1 MENEII
7 STIQNTFKNIG
18 IFESKEL
25 YILLNK
31 ASAMKESTF
40 HWKLYE
46 FTQKGILEKVGHGKY
61 KLGERKIFKPIL
73 NEETIEIYQKTSTLF
88 PQNIENPIRFCCWH
102 TSVLNELM
110 NHQPVRFF
118 TLIETEKEVTDS
130 VFHLLRE
137 QYTDVFINPTT
148 KEINNY
154 IVGKQGV
161 IVIKNLKT
169 EAPMQVIEHIPT
181 ITIEKMLVDIYCE
194 EKLFVTYQ
202 EPERETIFR
211 NAFENYVINESK
223 LFRYARRRCSLKKFE
238 EFQRYVKFVK
248 SNEEE

>member
-1 MENEII
+1 MKNEII
-7 STIQNTFKNIG
+7 PTIQNTFKNID

-25 YILLNK
+25 YTLLNK
-31 ASAMKESTF
+31 ESEMKESTF

-46 FTQKGILEKVGHGKY
+46 FTQKGILEKVGRGKY
-61 KLGERKIFKPIL
+61 KLGERKLFKPIL
-73 NEETIEIYQKTSTLF
+73 KEGTIEVYQKVSSLY

-110 NHQPVRFF
+110 NHQPARFF

-137 QYTDVFINPTT
+137 QYADVFINPTP
-148 KEINNY
+148 KEINDY

-169 EAPMQVIEHIPT
+169 EAPTQVIEHIPT
-181 ITIEKMLVDIYCE
+181 TTIEKLLVDIYCDE
-194 EKLFVTYQ
+194 NLFVTYQ

-223 LFRYARRRCSLKKFE
+223 LFRYARRRSSLGKFD
-238 EFQRYVKFVK
+238 EFQGYVAFVK

>member
-7 STIQNTFKNIG
+7 PTIQKFFKNMD

-25 YILLNK
+25 YTLLNK
-31 ASAMKESTF
+31 ESEMKESTF

-46 FTQKGILEKVGHGKY
+46 FTQKGILEKVGRGKY

-73 NEETIEIYQKTSTLF
+73 KEETIEIYQKVSSLF
-88 PQNIENPIRFCCWH
+88 PQNIKNPIRFCCWH

-110 NHQPVRFF
+110 NHQPARFF

-130 VFHLLRE
+130 VFNLLRE
-137 QYTDVFINPTT
+137 HHNDVFINPTP
-148 KEINNY
+148 KEIRDY
-154 IVGKQGV
+154 IIGKQGV

-169 EAPMQVIEHIPT
+169 EAPTQVINHVPT
-181 ITIEKMLVDIYCE
+181 ITIEKLLVDIYCDE
-194 EKLFVTYQ
+194 NLFVTYQ

-223 LFRYARRRCSLKKFE
+223 LFRYARRRCSLGKFE
-238 EFQRYVKFVK
+238 EFREYFTRSILVLV
-248 SNEEE
+248 

>member
-1 MENEII
+1 MKNEII
-7 STIQNTFKNIG
+7 PTIQNTFKNID

-25 YILLNK
+25 YTLLNK
-31 ASAMKESTF
+31 KSEMKESTF

-46 FTQKGILEKVGHGKY
+46 FTQKGILEKVGRGKY

-73 NEETIEIYQKTSTLF
+73 NQETIEIYQKISALF

-110 NHQPVRFF
+110 NHQPARFF

-137 QYTDVFINPTT
+137 QYADVFINPTP
-148 KEINNY
+148 KEINDY

-169 EAPMQVIEHIPT
+169 EAPTQVIEHIPT
-181 ITIEKMLVDIYCE
+181 TTIEKLLVDIYCDE
-194 EKLFVTYQ
+194 NLFVTYQ

-223 LFRYARRRCSLKKFE
+223 LFRYARRRSSLGKFD
-238 EFQRYVKFVK
+238 EFQGYVAFVK